1 MVQAL
6 FWVSIGLIVYSYAI
20 YPLFLFAMV
29 RLQRKS
35 DSVASAPSPHELPK
49 ISLIIAAYCEEDVIL
64 QRVHNALMLDY
75 PADRIEVLIGVDG
88 NLDAT
93 GELVDSVEDD
103 RIKLHQFPIR
113 RGKASVLNDCAKI
126 ATGDILMFSDANTFW
141 DADAAKRLAMPF
153 VDESVGGVVGRLIL
167 TDAATGKNCDGL
179 YWKYENVLK
188 EWEGQIGALLGANG
202 AIYAMRKSLWNPIPA
217 HTIVDDFLIGMR
229 IHRQRKQLLYDKQAI
244 AREETAP
251 TIHDE
256 FRRRARI
263 GAGGFQSL
271 FWMSKLLSP
280 TYGKVSWAFWSHKVL
295 RWIGPLLMVIA
306 FGANLVLADQ
316 PLYLNLLIA
325 QGLFYAIALCGALLP
340 FPGAVGKLVRVFW
353 MFVNM
358 NAALAVGFFRW
369 LSHAQSGTWS
379 RTNRSASELRVDP
392 AEAVL
397 K

>member
-1 MVQAL
+1 MVQAV

-29 RLQRKS
+29 RLQRKTES
-35 DSVASAPSPHELPK
+35 IVASPSAQELPK
-49 ISLIIAAYCEEDVIL
+49 VSLIIAAYCEEDVIL

-93 GELVDSVEDD
+93 GELVESVKDD
-103 RIKLHQFPIR
+103 RIRLHQFPIR
-113 RGKASVLNDCAKI
+113 RGKASVLNDCAKM
-126 ATGDILMFSDANTFW
+126 ATGEILMFSDANTFW
-141 DADAAKRLAMPF
+141 DADAAKRLAAPF
-153 VDESVGGVVGRLIL
+153 VDDSVGGVVGRLIL
-167 TDAATGKNCDGL
+167 TDAVTGKNCDGL
-179 YWKYENVLK
+179 YWKYENLLK

-202 AIYAMRKSLWNPIPA
+202 AIYALRKSLWNPIPG

-229 IHRQRKQLLYDKQAI
+229 VHRQRKKLLYDKQAI

-295 RWIGPLLMVIA
+295 RWFGPLLMITA
-306 FGANLVLADQ
+306 FGTNLVLADQ

-340 FPGAVGKLVRVFW
+340 FPGVAGKLVRVFW

-369 LSHAQSGTWS
+369 LSQAQSGTWS

-392 AEAVL
+392 PEAVV